1 MFGSIVCF
9 PFVKARLHVGVSAR
23 GYVWKVEE
31 YILPPFVWGA
41 DIFVGGLFFLQSL
54 TGKRV

>member
-1 MFGSIVCF
+1 MCF
-9 PFVKARLHVGVSAR
+9 PFVKARLHVGVSA
-23 GYVWKVEE
+23 GGVSLWKVEE

-41 DIFVGGLFFLQSL
+41 DIFVGGLFFLRSL